1 MLSIKTALK
10 PHQLEHLKLTTRK
23 KRCVLADKPGKG
35 KSIVAL
41 ASFAHLCNHNLVDI
55 AFVMGPL
62 KNYTEK
68 VWERECRTH
77 SNINCISLDRIASL
91 SKNKQDIA
99 RLIKTRGIL
108 IYAKHSHLKSQFN
121 LIQYIF
127 TCGVKVYTILDE
139 FHAFRNPESSL
150 HLRLKAILNTQPT
163 AVIGLSATLLSKS
176 LEDAYTLLDLIKPGV
191 LGTRNFF
198 IDNFCKTEE
207 EVIGRTS
214 FGLRKVRKVVGFS
227 NIELF
232 YKYVDGYLLSGSST
246 FAPEYHFV
254 TYRLTDEELK
264 VYRRIANGLA
274 HRQVEDESDAT
285 WLKNAVSGGEV
296 EVPKT
301 QVLIDEHSSRFIYL
315 QYGADGI
322 ISVDGEFSAKMSSK
336 LTKLV
341 EVLDPIIEKGLS
353 CLIYVAYYE
362 SLNIVQKILA
372 QRYKDKVK
380 IVEASGRSVL
390 EDGVVTQNTVAKK
403 SHILLATKAG
413 SESVSYFFINQVI
426 FFHTPTVPDTVSQF
440 VGRITRLNTLFPGDL
455 HVTFITANN
464 VDMYKLLLVSAKS
477 NQIELLSGLDQNLP
491 TGMRTKLST
500 KELKRRLI
508 WNL

>member
-1 MLSIKTALK
+1 MA
-10 PHQLEHLKLTTRK
+10 
-23 KRCVLADKPGKG
+23 A
-35 KSIVAL
+35 
-41 ASFAHLCNHNLVDI
+41 
-55 AFVMGPL
+55 
-62 KNYTEK
+62 
-68 VWERECRTH
+68 
-77 SNINCISLDRIASL
+77 
-91 SKNKQDIA
+91 
-99 RLIKTRGIL
+99 
-108 IYAKHSHLKSQFN
+108 
-121 LIQYIF
+121 
-127 TCGVKVYTILDE
+127 
-139 FHAFRNPESSL
+139 
-150 HLRLKAILNTQPT
+150 
-163 AVIGLSATLLSKS
+163 
-176 LEDAYTLLDLIKPGV
+176 
-191 LGTRNFF
+191 
-198 IDNFCKTEE
+198 
-207 EVIGRTS
+207 
-214 FGLRKVRKVVGFS
+214 
-227 NIELF
+227 
-232 YKYVDGYLLSGSST
+232 
-246 FAPEYHFV
+246 
-254 TYRLTDEELK
+254 
-264 VYRRIANGLA
+264 
-274 HRQVEDESDAT
+274 
-285 WLKNAVSGGEV
+285 GEV
-296 EVPKT
+296 TRAPKT

-464 VDMYKLLLVSAKS
+464 VDMYKLL
-477 NQIELLSGLDQNLP
+477 E
-491 TGMRTKLST
+491 ST
-500 KELKRRLI
+500 NSHYIFNFLF
-508 WNL
+508 